1 MSSGHGRPPPKK
13 VVNGEEEEEEEE
25 DMYEIVVEKSGCK
38 EEHFALLVSSFTSHT
53 TNRMHNVCRRA
64 LYTFVVCQTNTL
76 CSLSDQRP
84 TRLSS
89 MLEASAFSCVE
100 DFYFVRDFHWVQDCM
115 DERNRDW
122 RLCQDYVKALRDCV
136 ASQQQKKQ
144 PK

>member
-38 EEHFALLVSSFTSHT
+38 EEHFALL
-53 TNRMHNVCRRA
+53 
-64 LYTFVVCQTNTL
+64 
-76 CSLSDQRP
+76 
-84 TRLSS
+84 
-89 MLEASAFSCVE
+89 
-100 DFYFVRDFHWVQDCM
+100 DCM